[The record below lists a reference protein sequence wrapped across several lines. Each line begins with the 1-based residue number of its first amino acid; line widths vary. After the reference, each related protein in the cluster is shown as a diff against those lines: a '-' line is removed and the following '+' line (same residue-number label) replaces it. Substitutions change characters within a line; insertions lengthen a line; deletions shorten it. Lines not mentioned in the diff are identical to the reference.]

1 MVVTV
6 HKQYAGIPSKSDK
19 TLVVL
24 VASTCM
30 KGTEYVNN
38 ALVGIFNFLL
48 IKYAVNI
55 KTLACTFILSILV
68 CAIYHNHKS
77 TGND

>member
-6 HKQYAGIPSKSDK
+6 HKHVQYAGIPSKSDK

-38 ALVGIFNFLL
+38 ALVGIFNFCLL
-48 IKYAVNI
+48 N
-55 KTLACTFILSILV
+55 TL
-68 CAIYHNHKS
+68 
-77 TGND
+77 

>member
-38 ALVGIFNFLL
+38 ALVGIFNFCLL
-48 IKYAVNI
+48 N
-55 KTLACTFILSILV
+55 TL
-68 CAIYHNHKS
+68 
-77 TGND
+77 